1 MSKVEGWSDS
11 RLVRPSQ
18 PEPVASF
25 ASDAVL
31 AEPRSLRFE
40 IIVFLLLVATFAAVL
55 FKGAIVERAMAV
67 NGDNISHYT
76 RYWFADESAGG
87 RSTAS
92 GSATDPMRWS
102 CDLKAGFA
110 YPFCGSGII
119 FDVAR
124 NGTGHDLSK
133 YGTVLLDLDYRGP
146 SRHLKISFKNA
157 RHAGSDKIEKPSFIE
172 FPVVMGRN
180 HVELSLAG
188 AAVEQWWALQ
198 HKELRDAAT
207 PQFDNVVAI
216 EIQTGDG
223 APGHHQFVLRQIE
236 FRGSAVSVENW
247 YLILLGIWVG
257 IAALYLAFRM
267 IGIKRGYRVRQQV
280 LLAESRLLQ
289 DARDAAESA
298 SQAKSRFL
306 AHMSHE
312 LRTPLNAI
320 LGYAQILNATSQ
332 NERQLT
338 AARTIKQSGEHLL
351 SLISDILDLSR
362 IEADRFELT
371 PRPID
376 LRQMVRDV
384 ADMIAVRAQEK
395 DVAFQWAI
403 APDVPR
409 GVIVDDK
416 CLRQVLINLLGNAVK
431 FTDRGEVRLQVAAL
445 GTGGGDVSLRF
456 DVRDTGAGIDAG
468 KFQTIFQPFEQVGDA
483 ANRAGG
489 TGLGLSISRRIVEL
503 MGGSL
508 QVESTVGVGS
518 RFWLEVTLPLA
529 DNSAL
534 PPAFADEDGG
544 SIALRRP
551 RDSFEAVPDGARMD
565 QLHDLAMAG
574 NMRAIRAEA
583 ESLLKAEP
591 QVRAFAEEL
600 LLLARNYQSQAILE
614 LIEKH
619 KSESVAV

>member
-1 MSKVEGWSDS
+1 MSKVESWSDS

-18 PEPVASF
+18 PEQVAGF

-31 AEPRSLRFE
+31 AEPRSFRFE
-40 IIVFLLLVATFAAVL
+40 LIVFLLLVATFAAVL
-55 FKGAIVERAMAV
+55 FKGAIVERRIAV
-67 NGDNISHYT
+67 NADNISHYA
-76 RYWFADESAGG
+76 RYWFADDTAGG

-92 GSATDPMRWS
+92 GSAADPTRWS
-102 CDLKAGFA
+102 CDLKAGYD
-110 YPFCGSGII
+110 YPYCGSGLMLDI
-119 FDVAR
+119 AR
-124 NGTGHDLSK
+124 NGGGQDLSK
-133 YGTVLLDLDYRGP
+133 FEKVSIDLDYSGP
-146 SRHLKISFKNA
+146 SRQLKISFKNLHPPRA
-157 RHAGSDKIEKPSFIE
+157 GAGSNHVEKPSFIE
-172 FPVVMGRN
+172 FPAVSGRN

-188 AAVEQWWALQ
+188 AAVERWWALQ
-198 HKELRDAAT
+198 YKAMPDAAT
-207 PQFDNVVAI
+207 PQFDDVVAI
-216 EIQTGDG
+216 AIQTGDG
-223 APGHHQFVLRQIE
+223 ARLGHHQFVLRQIE
-236 FRGSAVSVENW
+236 FRGSALSVENW
-247 YLILLGIWVG
+247 YLMLLGFWVG
-257 IAALYLAFRM
+257 VAALYLAVRM
-267 IGIKRGYRVRQQV
+267 IGIKRAYRAHQQV

-395 DVAFQWAI
+395 DVAFHWAI
-403 APDVPR
+403 AADVPR
-409 GVIVDDK
+409 GVMVDDK

-431 FTDRGEVRLQVAAL
+431 FTDQGEVRLQIVAR

-456 DVRDTGAGIDAG
+456 DVRDTGAGIEAA
-468 KFQTIFQPFEQVGDA
+468 KFQTIFQPFEQVGDTA
-483 ANRAGG
+483 HRAGG
-489 TGLGLSISRRIVEL
+489 SGLGLSISRRIVEL

-518 RFWLEVTLPLA
+518 RFWLDVTLPLA
-529 DNSAL
+529 DSSAL
-534 PPAFADEDGG
+534 PHAFADEDGG
-544 SIALRRP
+544 STALRREMDIP
-551 RDSFEAVPDGARMD
+551 IFLHSRCCPPLAACRTNAR
-565 QLHDLAMAG
+565 
-574 NMRAIRAEA
+574 
-583 ESLLKAEP
+583 
-591 QVRAFAEEL
+591 
-600 LLLARNYQSQAILE
+600 
-614 LIEKH
+614 LI
-619 KSESVAV
+619 